1 MCVLILHINPQNIYL
16 KTLKSIDLCYRQVIK
31 TVNIYLHFDAQFAN
45 LKMWNY
51 FKFQWLLD

>member
-16 KTLKSIDLCYRQVIK
+16 KTLKSVDLCYRQVIK

-45 LKMWNY
+45 LKM
-51 FKFQWLLD
+51 